1 MTDAKIDQVVLEKCI
16 KRPYIN
22 NKAFTMEHSQS
33 TAITTNY
40 DVLLKGSNVVESTFI
55 DNKIAEEHLNFDS
68 LEFSKDI
75 REIDF

>member
-1 MTDAKIDQVVLEKCI
+1 
-16 KRPYIN
+16 
-22 NKAFTMEHSQS
+22 MEHSQS

-55 DNKIAEEHLNFDS
+55 DSKITEEHQNFDT